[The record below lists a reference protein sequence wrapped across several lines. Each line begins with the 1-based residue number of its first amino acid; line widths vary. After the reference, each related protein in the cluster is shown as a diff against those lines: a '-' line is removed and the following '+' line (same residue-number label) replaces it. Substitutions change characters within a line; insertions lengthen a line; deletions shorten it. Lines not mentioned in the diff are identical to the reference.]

1 VHSYPDNNNKNSIL
15 WDKSRGNA
23 MFASNATALNL
34 SDRETEI
41 LHFIAKGMS
50 NKEIAILLELSVHTI
65 MTHTKNIYR
74 KLNVNSR
81 SEAVYELM
89 FQQQLE

>member
-1 VHSYPDNNNKNSIL
+1 
-15 WDKSRGNA
+15 